1 MRGHFL
7 LPLLCLSLS
16 ALLPACSGETAP
28 LVLTPHAIL
37 ISEDKKNGG
46 DTIHVLLSDVPL
58 TCADARYLGGP
69 LLGGGVPPG
78 ARFKAVLGMRRWK
91 VGALDSTAEAA
102 LFDDE
107 GVVSTYASGVE
118 EPGPGVK
125 GYRPWGSF
133 ELLTAPRAKGEVA
146 RLRGSADGAFSVYAR
161 RPLSEEYG
169 VTRFTTEEPK
179 RQAFSFSSDMDLT
192 LCSDIV
198 ETK

>member
-7 LPLLCLSLS
+7 LPLLCWSTLS

-28 LVLTPHAIL
+28 LVLTPHAIV
-37 ISEDKKNGG
+37 ISEDKKDGG

-58 TCADARYLGGP
+58 TCADARYLDRGA
-69 LLGGGVPPG
+69 PPG

-91 VGALDSTAEAA
+91 VGALDSSANAA

-107 GVVSTYASGVE
+107 GVVSTYASGGVE
-118 EPGPGVK
+118 EPEPGVK
-125 GYRPWGSF
+125 SYLPWGRF
-133 ELLTAPRAKGEVA
+133 ELLTAPRAKGDVA
-146 RLRGSADGAFSVYAR
+146 RLRGSADGAFSVYGK
-161 RPLSEEYG
+161 RPTSEEYNL
-169 VTRFTTEEPK
+169 TLFTTEEPK
-179 RQAFSFSSDMDLT
+179 RQAFSFSSEMAIT